1 MLPFGQATNQA
12 AKARPSRRDIH
23 VATGLNAPSMALLPH
38 FCGLVRGSIEKGEGN
53 PNPKSETAH
62 CVRKTN
68 PPQKATPTST
78 KNANAR

>member
-1 MLPFGQATNQA
+1 
-12 AKARPSRRDIH
+12 
-23 VATGLNAPSMALLPH
+23 MALLPH